1 MQLIREKEKLYFIA
15 KNEAEA
21 VEAEAILTPLLKRFL
36 PDNDAV
42 ERRKKDLQRFNELTK
57 NFTESVPQSQIDKL
71 ADEIDTAMWE
81 DYKAKRN
88 V

>member
-36 PDNDAV
+36 PDKDAV
-42 ERRKKDLQRFNELTK
+42 EQRIQDLKRFDELTK
-57 NFTESVPQSQIDKL
+57 NFTESVPQYEIDKL
-71 ADEIDTAMWE
+71 ADEVDTLMWE

-88 V
+88 L